1 MFAETHIEPGLDS
14 CLSQA
19 HHVVGH
25 LVQSPKLLDC
35 HCQIQVC
42 VCVCLSLSQ
51 MVREFSSA
59 QVLILLYVDKK
70 GDQERVVPYV
80 FCN

>member
-1 MFAETHIEPGLDS
+1 MWLVIWS
-14 CLSQA
+14 K
-19 HHVVGH
+19 
-25 LVQSPKLLDC
+25 VQSSWIAIAKSM
-35 HCQIQVC
+35 C